1 MRTTGIDAD
10 LSGFLERDLMQRVPL
25 SRHAVLLST
34 DGLMT
39 ACTSD
44 VDRKLGEKIAAVAS
58 GMQSLSRTSSE
69 FATGD
74 PASKWE
80 QTFVQFADGFLV
92 LMAAGDGS
100 HLAVAAAKDVD
111 LLDLSYRMEKT
122 VQGCKAILGQAPRQV
137 TAGDA

>member
-1 MRTTGIDAD
+1 MRTTGINAD
-10 LSGFLERDLMQRVPL
+10 LSGFLERDLMCVPL

-39 ACTSD
+39 ACTSG
-44 VDRKLGEKIAAVAS
+44 VDRDLGETIAAVAS
-58 GMQSLSRTSSE
+58 GMQALSRNTSQ

-74 PASKWE
+74 PASNWE
-80 QTFVQFADGFLV
+80 QTFVQFAGGFLI

-100 HLAVAAAKDVD
+100 HLAVSAAKDVD
-111 LLDLSYRMEKT
+111 MLDLSYRMEKT
-122 VQGCKAILGQAPRQV
+122 VQACKAVLGQAPRHV